1 MKERPILFSG
11 EMVRAIL
18 DGRKTQTRRAMKPQP
33 TVPVSHFRYIGYEK
47 ATGRGDWQACDK
59 SGKPIHAFHKSPFVT
74 EIAQCPYGKPGDRLW
89 VRETFGYGARPCPF
103 EGGVDGIEYRA
114 DEAYIDDVENLPL
127 YTPPTPEDFCYGDVV
142 GGGWKPSIHMPRWA
156 SRIDLEI
163 TAIRVERLQD
173 ISADD
178 ARSEGI
184 QTWIDSFKD
193 GPRYHENG
201 QLDAYPVSAFSRL
214 WKSINGADSWDA
226 NPWVWVVEF
235 RVIEPGE
242 VAA

>member
-18 DGRKTQTRRAMKPQP
+18 DGRKTQTRRVVKPQRHP
-33 TVPVSHFRYIGYEK
+33 YGEMLSADQVASEVIGM
-47 ATGRGDWQACDK
+47 
-59 SGKPIHAFHKSPFVT
+59 T
-74 EIAQCPYGKPGDRLW
+74 EAVRCPYGQPGDRLY
-89 VRETFGYGARPCPF
+89 VKETYWAWGRWETRFDAKKGRDAWHFVDMTLECGKAYQFEQPSPIGTRAGVSPAWHKRPSLF
-103 EGGVDGIEYRA
+103 
-114 DEAYIDDVENLPL
+114 
-127 YTPPTPEDFCYGDVV
+127 
-142 GGGWKPSIHMPRWA
+142 MPRHA
-156 SRIDLEI
+156 SRITLEV
-163 TAIRVERLQD
+163 TAVRVERLQE
-173 ISADD
+173 ISTDD
-178 ARSEGI
+178 ARAEGI